1 MAQATFSWPFGPIH
15 LEKHQGA
22 AQLTSFRSITAAA
35 EGLVTFQFCSS
46 WQKARLLACLGSSAA
61 QWNGGYE
68 NCCVFAG
75 PNVLIGSIP
84 GGPVCRPYGM
94 AWGGASGRPRPTW
107 DGILGTG
114 RSGTRPCGEFG
125 NGPFFFVGAGHW
137 PARRRASAI
146 PEPTLIRL
154 AYARHLPLKGKA
166 VGRGVDPPLQFSK
179 IFPGLG
185 RGGPWASRRQ
195 RTRCRLLGKP
205 RRRNGA
211 AEPGIFAYPGPSGPA
226 GIQTS
231 RSDFARRKC
240 CKIQQVRVPR
250 NGVRGKATMSTK
262 CSSEPSPVAFCLLCR
277 HGQSRSP
284 PAGGETPLQINKQGK
299 TARTQTRK

>member
-1 MAQATFSWPFGPIH
+1 MAVVA
-15 LEKHQGA
+15 KARA

-94 AWGGASGRPRPTW
+94 VWGGASGRPRPTW
-107 DGILGTG
+107 DGISGTG
-114 RSGTRPCGEFG
+114 GADSRPCGEFG
-125 NGPFFFVGAGHW
+125 SGPFFFVGAGHW

-146 PEPTLIRL
+146 PEPNLIRL

-166 VGRGVDPPLQFSK
+166 VGRVVDPPLQRITERMRSFRRGRSQTGPRAATWGRPYSSQK
-179 IFPGLG
+179 FFRVWVGEALGPPAVNGPGTVCSANPGAGMEPRNLKFLLTQ
-185 RGGPWASRRQ
+185 GPVAR
-195 RTRCRLLGKP
+195 
-205 RRRNGA
+205 
-211 AEPGIFAYPGPSGPA
+211 EE
-226 GIQTS
+226 
-231 RSDFARRKC
+231 RRKVTQ
-240 CKIQQVRVPR
+240 ILRAGTIAGPNR
-250 NGVRGKATMSTK
+250 YA
-262 CSSEPSPVAFCLLCR
+262 SPVMGDR
-277 HGQSRSP
+277 G
-284 PAGGETPLQINKQGK
+284 
-299 TARTQTRK
+299 